1 MNRLEDQRTEFKTSW
16 EESHLRQ
23 LCAMANSQGGS
34 MYIGVNDNG
43 DIVGVKN
50 PKKLL
55 EEIPNTIVH
64 RLNYRD
70 FEVNL
75 HTDAEGHDYI
85 EVRIAKS
92 NEMISFR
99 NVFYRRIGSTTQAV
113 SKLPVHFE
121 PPVRKTGWD
130 SATWSGQMPA
140 AMVQALTSFMSG
152 LGLVDAGDDG
162 SQAMLWLYR
171 QGLSPSP
178 VSIARGSAICFHPS
192 PGQISRGAEGVL
204 NIIGGDGSARRKV
217 FSGPLLEQIP
227 AFEAAIMEALGPG
240 DVSMTVIHQALVNAY
255 VHQDYEA
262 RSPVTATIDED
273 TVEISNRMALSYDWS
288 DDGHAAFSPNPVL
301 GEMLRLAG
309 LMNGCGLGLTRIRKS
324 CADRGFGEPRWILV
338 PAFSARFVVQRRH
351 EEALPDEDGWITALQ
366 DEDFDKGPFEGPS
379 LSLMNFKESLWRT
392 RLRDYEKEWKLTG
405 DQMAV
410 LSEVLKDPSISIS
423 AMSRATGLSKHLV
436 GRQLASMETLGL
448 LAREGRTWHVA
459 PRTREEGND

>member
-1 MNRLEDQRTEFKTSW
+1 MTRLEDQRTEFKTSW
-16 EESHLRQ
+16 DEGYLRQ

-43 DIVGVKN
+43 DIVGVDN
-50 PKKLL
+50 PRKLL

-121 PPVRKTGWD
+121 PPARRTGWD
-130 SATWSGQMPA
+130 SSPWSGQMPVV
-140 AMVQALTSFMSG
+140 MVQALTSFLSG

-162 SQAMLWLYR
+162 TQALLWLYR
-171 QGLSPSP
+171 HGLSPSP
-178 VSIARGSAICFHPS
+178 VSIARGTSICFHPS

-204 NIIGGDGSARRKV
+204 NIIGDDGAARRQV
-217 FSGPLLEQIP
+217 FTGPLLEQIP
-227 AFEAAIMEALGPG
+227 AFEVAIMEALGPG
-240 DVSMTVIHQALVNAY
+240 AVSRTVIHQALVNAY
-255 VHQDYEA
+255 AHQDYEA
-262 RSPVTATIDED
+262 RSPVTVTIYD
-273 TVEISNRMALSYDWS
+273 TMVEVSNRMALSYDWS

-309 LMNGCGLGLTRIRKS
+309 LMNGCGLGLGRIRKS

-366 DEDFDKGPFEGPS
+366 EEDFDKGPFERPS
-379 LSLMNFKESLWRT
+379 LSLRNFEESLWRA
-392 RLRDYEKEWKLTG
+392 RIRDYEKGWKLDGNQLT
-405 DQMAV
+405 V
-410 LSEVLKDPSISIS
+410 LAAVLKDPAASVS
-423 AMSRATGLSKHLV
+423 ALGRATGLSRYLV
-436 GRQLASMETLGL
+436 RRQLANMEALGL
-448 LAREGRTWHVA
+448 LAKEGRTWRVG
-459 PRTREEGND
+459 PRTREEEDE